1 MHKIIHLPIEVNV
14 NKTVELFVFFV
25 SKDLNQSIHSRPLLT
40 CEHSMSV
47 SNCRQLCGIVINT
60 NYFCPEVFLVYL
72 QHHLPYSIPYRTS
85 VGMIWSF
92 VVVMET
98 LTSEVVSCVSVMC

>member
-1 MHKIIHLPIEVNV
+1 
-14 NKTVELFVFFV
+14 
-25 SKDLNQSIHSRPLLT
+25 
-40 CEHSMSV
+40 MSV

-85 VGMIWSF
+85 VGMIGSF

-98 LTSEVVSCVSVMC
+98 LTSEVVSCVSLIMC